1 MGDKYAEAF
10 SEGIKHLK
18 DVGTL
23 NLKANRL
30 SDSGAASILKTL
42 ESKKIKKIILS
53 ENRISSYSIET
64 LVKLIKSSETKL
76 KVLELENTYLSE
88 KALTMLCKV
97 VSEDKTLA
105 KLSLARNNIGIGS
118 VKALAEMLK
127 YNQSLKFLD
136 LH

>member
-1 MGDKYAEAF
+1 MAEPF
-10 SEGIKHLK
+10 LEGVATI
-18 DVGTL
+18 GTP
-23 NLKANRL
+23 
-30 SDSGAASILKTL
+30 
-42 ESKKIKKIILS
+42 SKITQ
-53 ENRISSYSIET
+53 E
-64 LVKLIKSSETKL
+64 
-76 KVLELENTYLSE
+76 VLELENTYLSE

-127 YNQSLKFLD
+127 YNQSLKFLV